1 VRGLHAGVGRVE
13 VVGVGFGSEPTI
25 SDLRDVCL
33 AVRFRQVSKEAS
45 TKQFVKYAERA
56 STQWPDGPIWHP
68 GGARNTVRRKVFRA
82 TVPCEKHKHEK
93 VLNNLW
99 NVEGPAYEGSN
110 CWMDEGL

>member
-1 VRGLHAGVGRVE
+1 VRGLHADVGRVE

-99 NVEGPAYEGSN
+99 NVEGPRPKPQI
-110 CWMDEGL
+110 